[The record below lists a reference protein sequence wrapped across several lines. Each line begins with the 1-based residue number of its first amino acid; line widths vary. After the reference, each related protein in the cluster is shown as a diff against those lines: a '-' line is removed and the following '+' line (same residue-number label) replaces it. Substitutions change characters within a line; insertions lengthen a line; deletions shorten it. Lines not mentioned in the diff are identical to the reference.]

1 MSLNKEEYDSLPN
14 REYFKQ
20 KFPFEEGKSSIEM
33 DLSPNEFSVFKM
45 SAHPGLR
52 ERYFSLY
59 SNSCKANAAKIVE
72 MVRLRQDLALT
83 AN

>member
-1 MSLNKEEYDSLPN
+1 
-14 REYFKQ
+14 
-20 KFPFEEGKSSIEM
+20 M

-45 SAHPGLR
+45 SAHPDLR
-52 ERYFSLY
+52 EKYFSLY